1 MTPGD
6 RIKNRRIELGLTLEE
21 LGKRVGVGKSTVR
34 KWETGYI
41 ANMRRDKIAKLA
53 DALDVSPLYIMGI
66 ENPEENEPAEE
77 GKLTEKQSELLDLIS
92 SLSDSEIS
100 VLLAAARSLTELLR
114 SPDAQGKER

>member
-6 RIKNRRIELGLTLEE
+6 RIKNRRIELDLTLEE

-53 DALDVSPLYIMGI
+53 EALDVSPLYIMGI
-66 ENPEENEPAEE
+66 ESPEENEPAEE

-100 VLLAAARSLTELLR
+100 VLLAAARSLIELHR
-114 SPDAQGKER
+114 SPDGQGTER

>member
-100 VLLAAARSLTELLR
+100 VLLAAARSLTELHR
-114 SPDAQGKER
+114 SPDAQGTER

>member
-100 VLLAAARSLTELLR
+100 VLIAAARSLTELRR
-114 SPDAQGKER
+114 SPDAQGTER

>member
-114 SPDAQGKER
+114 SPDAQGTER

>member
-53 DALDVSPLYIMGI
+53 EALDVSPLYIMGI
-66 ENPEENEPAEE
+66 ESPEENEPAEE

-100 VLLAAARSLTELLR
+100 VLLAAARSLIELHR
-114 SPDAQGKER
+114 SPDGQGTER